1 MGSPRREPT
10 ALLLVAFLGLGL
22 GACASAGLPAPGRE
36 TRDQMDELQTR
47 VLALQRQ
54 ATMNE
59 VEIARLRQQ
68 VAALEARLGERG
80 SAGAPSSE
88 SRVRELPPPPD
99 PAPALLREDA
109 VVEEEIDAPPVP
121 RTAPAPVSTPSPS
134 VSPTPSPAGPPV
146 EPLDRAGQA
155 RYDEAY
161 TLYHQ
166 GRYPEA
172 ENAFR
177 DFLAEHPAT
186 ELSDNAQYWIGA
198 ARFAAEDHSG
208 ALRAFREVVERYP
221 DGNKVPDAL
230 YKIGQCLEAVGDPD
244 AAREVYRGLRE
255 RFPNTAAASLAADR
269 LAALG

>member
-1 MGSPRREPT
+1 MRRSVAAT
-10 ALLLVAFLGLGL
+10 ALGALLLTFAT
-22 GACASAGLPAPGRE
+22 ACASTGLPAPGRE
-36 TRDQMDELQTR
+36 TREQIDALQER

-68 VAALEARLGERG
+68 VAALEARLAGG
-80 SAGAPSSE
+80 AGAGSRAATPEPPPTTMRPQAPPSS
-88 SRVRELPPPPD
+88 PPPSS
-99 PAPALLREDA
+99 APEEP
-109 VVEEEIDAPPVP
+109 VVEEEIEAPPVP
-121 RTAPAPVSTPSPS
+121 RATAPPARSPEPAASTSS
-134 VSPTPSPAGPPV
+134 PV

-155 RYDEAY
+155 LYDEAY

-172 ENAFR
+172 ERAFR
-177 DFLAEHPAT
+177 GFLEEHPAT

-198 ARFAAEDHSG
+198 ARFATEDYAG

-221 DGNKVPDAL
+221 EGNKVADAL
-230 YKIGQCLEAVGDPD
+230 YKIGQCLEATGDV
-244 AAREVYRGLRE
+244 AGAREVYEELRS